1 MTTAQR
7 ASSERKDQI
16 YRAAARL
23 FSEAGYRATSMRD
36 IAAALGIK
44 AASLY
49 SHIDTKEDLLWG
61 IISRVAD
68 EFDEAL
74 RPAEDHLQPPTARLR
89 SALIAYTE
97 VVTRN
102 IEYATVLFSEWHHL
116 SPERQTLVKARRDAV
131 ERVFRGVIRDGVVA
145 GVFTP
150 ETDIMLTAILALSGA
165 NWLPNWFNPEGSLSQ
180 HDVAQTFVALLLR
193 GIEVRPEG

>member
-23 FSEAGYRATSMRD
+23 FSEVGYRATSMRD
-36 IAAALGIK
+36 IAAVLGIK

-74 RPAEDHLQPPTARLR
+74 RPAEDHLQPPTERLR
-89 SALIAYTE
+89 CALIAYTE

-116 SPERQTLVKARRDAV
+116 SPERRTLVKARRDAV

-145 GVFTP
+145 GVFMP
-150 ETDIMLTAILALSGA
+150 ETDIMLTSILALSGA

-193 GIEVRPEG
+193 GIEVRSEG